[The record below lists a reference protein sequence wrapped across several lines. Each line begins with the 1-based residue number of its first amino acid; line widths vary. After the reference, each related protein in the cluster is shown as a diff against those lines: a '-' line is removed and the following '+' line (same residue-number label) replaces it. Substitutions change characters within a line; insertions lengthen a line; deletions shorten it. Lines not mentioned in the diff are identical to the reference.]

1 MTAYRYKARTKKG
14 APRFG
19 LVEADNPDEVS
30 RLLARQGLTLETVS
44 EEAPR
49 QIFRLP
55 RLGSRSVAPKA
66 LVQFYHQFSALI
78 GAGIPLLRC
87 LESLTGLTSDAELRR
102 AIDEVAKSV
111 RKGSTLADAL
121 RKHPQIFNAVAISVL
136 DAAEAGGSID
146 VAMKRLADYVERTQE
161 IRDNARAAMIY
172 PALIVLVTIG
182 AIITLITFVVP
193 TFESLFAASGVS
205 LPLATRMLVDF
216 ADLVTGFWPI
226 LMAVLLLTGLG
237 LRTAYA
243 LPAIRMMVDRVVLK
257 LPIYGPLVTKIA
269 IARVSRT
276 LASLLV
282 SGVGILDALT
292 SASRTAG
299 NQVIGAAV
307 VQARESVATGVDLRR
322 SLAVHPEIPKLMADM
337 IGVGEESGRLD
348 EMLGKVAD
356 FFEREV
362 NTEVQALLKVIEP
375 VLIVIVGIVLAALVV
390 AMYLPI
396 FDMISTVDRL

>member
-1 MTAYRYKARTKKG
+1 
-14 APRFG
+14 
-19 LVEADNPDEVS
+19 
-30 RLLARQGLTLETVS
+30 
-44 EEAPR
+44 
-49 QIFRLP
+49 
-55 RLGSRSVAPKA
+55 
-66 LVQFYHQFSALI
+66 
-78 GAGIPLLRC
+78 
-87 LESLTGLTSDAELRR
+87 
-102 AIDEVAKSV
+102 
-111 RKGSTLADAL
+111 
-121 RKHPQIFNAVAISVL
+121 
-136 DAAEAGGSID
+136 
-146 VAMKRLADYVERTQE
+146 
-161 IRDNARAAMIY
+161 
-172 PALIVLVTIG
+172 
-182 AIITLITFVVP
+182 
-193 TFESLFAASGVS
+193 
-205 LPLATRMLVDF
+205 MLMDF
-216 ADLVTGFWPI
+216 ADLVIGFWPI

-396 FDMISTVDRL
+396 FDMISTVDRM